1 MATTVAGAVMLAL
14 YLTLLVAQ
22 GDGLDAAALPWGM
35 LMAAAAA
42 LAGIAARTAEPATA
56 RNLLIPAVALFLLLG
71 VLAILSIGIGFLVAA
86 ALGITAIAEA
96 SRQRRGSR

>member
-1 MATTVAGAVMLAL
+1 MLVL
-14 YLTLLVAQ
+14 YVTLLVAQ
-22 GDGLDAAALPWGM
+22 GDGLDAAALPWAI

-42 LAGIAARTAEPATA
+42 LAGIAARTAEPTTA
-56 RNLLIPAVALFLLLG
+56 RNILIPAVGLFLLLG

-96 SRQRRGSR
+96 RRQRRGSR